1 METIAGTNSS
11 QQAGIDSEVMARL
24 AGPWHLAAIEQPDA
38 NGAMGALKVA
48 GLLVLTPDGHMAI
61 QVRNMESFDVDNP
74 YSSGG
79 YEASYGTITLDS
91 ANSTFIYHVEGALV
105 QALVDQDL
113 PRSYSLADDL
123 LILTSTRADEEWRV
137 VWRRSDN
144 DGLKPQAGGF

>member
-1 METIAGTNSS
+1 METIAGTSSS
-11 QQAGIDSEVMARL
+11 QQAGIDSEIMARL
-24 AGPWHLAAIEQPDA
+24 AGPWHLVTIEQPDA
-38 NGAMGALKVA
+38 NGVMGALKVA
-48 GLLVLTPDGHMAI
+48 GLLVLTPDGHMTI

-105 QALVDQDL
+105 QDLMGQDL
-113 PRSYSLADDL
+113 PRSYRLADDR

-137 VWRRSDN
+137 VWRRSGN
-144 DGLKPQAGGF
+144 DGLKPQAQGF